1 MAFKRKLDTS
11 EDSYPVVS
19 SLFSR
24 PSCDNIEVSVSTL
37 PSFLSTQN
45 TKQMKLIPFPSG
57 DDDDVAMLE
66 SPVYDFE
73 AHHTRLRSTASS
85 VSSSSLSTS
94 PVGNSMMDLYPE
106 VNTDPTSSS
115 VGLLQPN
122 GSMTSLNHANC
133 TQIPKLRMACAAGP
147 HGQRTMFA
155 FCEQCGSIEM
165 LD

>member
-19 SLFSR
+19 PFFAR
-24 PSCDNIEVSVSTL
+24 RSCDNIEVSTL
-37 PSFLSTQN
+37 PSFPSPQN

-73 AHHTRLRSTASS
+73 AHHIRLRSTASS

-94 PVGNSMMDLYPE
+94 RECAPVL
-106 VNTDPTSSS
+106 NTE
-115 VGLLQPN
+115 PN
-122 GSMTSLNHANC
+122 KA
-133 TQIPKLRMACAAGP
+133 KA
-147 HGQRTMFA
+147 
-155 FCEQCGSIEM
+155 
-165 LD
+165 